1 MTGKS
6 CRDPEASNNTNGQW
20 GNMPKACPCRP
31 VKQIINMR
39 TFIFGILLVMA
50 VAIPFSGCDRQHC
63 LSPERWVA
71 AGGEFDSLTLKLERQ
86 FNDYAPYDSI
96 GMSIA
101 GMERLASAVR
111 DSILRT
117 LMTERFLYWKARYL
131 WRLEYTDSS
140 LTLAR
145 EALALNDSSRHR
157 YDRLRILSLIYIL
170 SDTVDGAT
178 QYRHYEEGMEY
189 ARKVGDRFF
198 EAHSATNLGNLLGSI
213 GAYEQALH
221 YFRVSDSLNE
231 MVGYRKLPVKNR
243 INVARVLEG
252 MGHQERSARILRS
265 LMGHPALRGDTFV
278 MNLLPRNLY
287 QIEDESVK
295 YLHQA
300 YDEIKDNP
308 RFRFV
313 RGLYLAQLANHCYRA
328 GKYDSCVHYARKSV
342 DDLPYIREYDHKA
355 LIWFNMSL
363 ALLVEGKLDSA
374 YECRVRYEMYVDS
387 AQMQRRG
394 SEVLRLS
401 ALHELGAREEAYKAS
416 TFRRNMV
423 TAFIALLVVAAGIV
437 VVLWQNRRHLRQK
450 VKAMQS
456 ELELE
461 KAKRKMAATALSM
474 EEKDKVLGSIRTE
487 LSEMRHDGDIKEGGA
502 RRLES
507 TIRSHLLDHDN
518 DEAFQQMFDVVNPDF
533 TERLRARCPDLADSY
548 VKLACYMLME
558 LDSKKIAR
566 LMMIK
571 LDSVRQAKWRLRQRL
586 DIPEGHTL
594 ESFLRHLN
602 SLEL

>member
-1 MTGKS
+1 M
-6 CRDPEASNNTNGQW
+6 
-20 GNMPKACPCRP
+20 
-31 VKQIINMR
+31 MR

-50 VAIPFSGCDRQHC
+50 VAIPFSGCDRQRR

-71 AGGEFDSLTLKLERQ
+71 VGGEFDSLTLRLERQ

-96 GMSIA
+96 VMSIA
-101 GMERLASAVR
+101 GMERLASAER
-111 DSILRT
+111 DSVLRR

-131 WRLEYTDSS
+131 SRLEYTDSS

-145 EALALNDSSRHR
+145 EALALNDSTRHK
-157 YDRLRILSLIYIL
+157 YDRLRILSLIYIQ

-178 QYRHYEEGMEY
+178 QYRLYEEGMEY
-189 ARKVGDRFF
+189 ARKMDDRFC
-198 EAHSATNLGNLLGSI
+198 EAHFATNLGNLLDLV
-213 GAYEQALH
+213 GAHEQALH
-221 YFRVSDSLNE
+221 YFRLSDSLNE
-231 MVGYRKLPVKNR
+231 AVGYWKLPVKNR
-243 INVARVLEG
+243 INMACVLEG
-252 MGHQERSARILRS
+252 MGQKERSAGILRS
-265 LMGHPALRGDTFV
+265 LIRNPALRGDTLV
-278 MNLLPRNLY
+278 MNVLFNNLY
-287 QIEDESVK
+287 LIDGNSVK

-308 RFRFV
+308 RFLFL
-313 RGLYLAQLANHCYRA
+313 RGLYLAQLANHCYRTA
-328 GKYDSCVHYARKSV
+328 KYDSCVYYARKSYE
-342 DDLPYIREYDHKA
+342 DLPYAREYGHKA
-355 LIWFNMSL
+355 IIWFNISL
-363 ALLVEGKLDSA
+363 AWIIEDRLDSA

-394 SEVLRLS
+394 SDVLRLS

-423 TAFIALLVVAAGIV
+423 TAFVALLVVAAGIV

-450 VKAMQS
+450 VKSMQS

-487 LSEMRHDGDIKEGGA
+487 LSEMRHDGDIKEGDA

-507 TIRSHLLDHDN
+507 TIRSHLLEHDN
-518 DEAFQQMFDVVNPDF
+518 DEAFQQMFDVVNPGF

-586 DIPEGHTL
+586 NIPEGHTL

-602 SLEL
+602 SPDL

>member
-1 MTGKS
+1 
-6 CRDPEASNNTNGQW
+6 
-20 GNMPKACPCRP
+20 
-31 VKQIINMR
+31 MR
-39 TFIFGILLVMA
+39 TFIFGILLLMA
-50 VAIPFSGCDRQHC
+50 VAIPFTGCDRQRR
-63 LSPERWVA
+63 LSPQRWVA
-71 AGGEFDSLTLKLERQ
+71 VGGEFDSLTLKLERQ
-86 FNDYAPYDSI
+86 FNEYAAFDSI
-96 GMSIA
+96 SSSIA
-101 GMERLASAVR
+101 SMETLALSEK
-111 DSILRT
+111 DT
-117 LMTERFLYWKARYL
+117 LLKKVKTERSLYWKARFM
-131 WRLEYTDSS
+131 WRLENEDSS
-140 LTLAR
+140 LRLAS
-145 EALALNDSSRHR
+145 EALSLNDSISYK
-157 YDRLRILSLIYIL
+157 YDRLRIMSLIFIQ
-170 SDTVDGAT
+170 SDSIDGAA
-178 QYRHYEEGMEY
+178 QFRHFEECIEY
-189 ARKVGDRFF
+189 ARKVGDRAF
-198 EAHSATNLGNLLGSI
+198 EAYSAINMGNLLGEI
-213 GAYEQALH
+213 GEYDKALH
-221 YFRVSDSLNE
+221 YLYLSDSLNNLL
-231 MVGYRKLPVKNR
+231 GYRKLSVKNR
-243 INVARVLEG
+243 INEARV
-252 MGHQERSARILRS
+252 MQERGDDMAADSILKS
-265 LMGHPALRGDTFV
+265 LMGHPLMKRDTFAT
-278 MNLLPRNLY
+278 NLIPRNLY
-287 QIEDESVK
+287 GTHGDSVH
-295 YLHQA
+295 YLYKA
-300 YDEIKDNP
+300 YDEIKENP
-308 RFRFV
+308 RFRFL
-313 RGLYLAQLANHCYRA
+313 RGLYLAQLANHCYRTA
-328 GKYDSCVHYARKSV
+328 KYDSCVYYARKAYEE
-342 DDLPYIREYDHKA
+342 LPHARIYDHKA
-355 LIWFNMSL
+355 MIWFNISL
-363 ALLVEGKLDSA
+363 AWIIEDRLDSA

-387 AQMQRRG
+387 AQMKRRG

-487 LSEMRHDGDIKEGGA
+487 LSEMRHEGDIKEGGA

-518 DEAFQQMFDVVNPDF
+518 DEAFQQMFDVVNPGF

-602 SLEL
+602 SPDL

>member
-1 MTGKS
+1 M
-6 CRDPEASNNTNGQW
+6 
-20 GNMPKACPCRP
+20 
-31 VKQIINMR
+31 MR
-39 TFIFGILLVMA
+39 TFIFSIFLLMA
-50 VAIPFSGCDRQHC
+50 VAIPFSGCDRERR
-63 LSPERWVA
+63 LSPQRWIA
-71 AGGEFDSLTLKLERQ
+71 ACGEFDSLTLKLEWQ

-96 GMSIA
+96 WKSIDR
-101 GMERLASAVR
+101 MEQLVAAESDSSMRRLKEE
-111 DSILRT
+111 RT
-117 LMTERFLYWKARYL
+117 LYWKSRYL
-131 WRLEYTDSS
+131 WRVESADSS
-140 LTLAR
+140 LKLAWD
-145 EALALNDSSRHR
+145 ALNLNDSIKYR
-157 YDRLRILSLIYIL
+157 YDRLRIFSLICIQGD
-170 SDTVDGAT
+170 SIDGAT
-178 QYRHYEEGMEY
+178 QYRHFENALGF
-189 ARKVGDRFF
+189 ARKIGDKAY
-198 EAHSATNLGNLLGSI
+198 EALSAENMGNLLGAI
-213 GAYEQALH
+213 GEYDKALSH
-221 YFRVSDSLNE
+221 FRLSDSLNGIL
-231 MVGYRKLPVKNR
+231 GYNKIVVKNK
-243 INVARVLEG
+243 INVARIMQDKG
-252 MGHQERSARILRS
+252 DRNKADSILKS
-265 LMGHPALRGDTFV
+265 LIGHPGLKRDTFA
-278 MNLLPRNLY
+278 MNLIPRNLY
-287 QIEDESVK
+287 GAYSDSVQ
-295 YLHQA
+295 YLYQA
-300 YDEIKDNP
+300 YNEIKDNP
-308 RFRFV
+308 RFRFI
-313 RGLYLAQLANHCYRA
+313 RGLYLAHLANYCYLMD
-328 GKYDSCVHYARKSV
+328 KDDSCVYYARKSYE
-342 DDLPYIREYDHKA
+342 DLPYARECGHKA
-355 LIWFNMSL
+355 TIWFNIGL
-363 ALLVEGKLDSA
+363 AWSVLGQLDSA
-374 YECRVRYEMYVDS
+374 LICRVRYELYLDS
-387 AQMQRRG
+387 VLAQKKA

-401 ALHELGAREEAYKAS
+401 AIHELGVREAEYSAS
-416 TFRRNMV
+416 ILRRNMV
-423 TAFIALLVVAAGIV
+423 IAFLALLLVGGGIV

-602 SLEL
+602 NTPRQ

>member
-50 VAIPFSGCDRQHC
+50 VAIPFSGCDRQRR

-71 AGGEFDSLTLKLERQ
+71 AGGEFDSLTLRLERQ

-96 GMSIA
+96 VMSIA
-101 GMERLASAVR
+101 GMERLASAER
-111 DSILRT
+111 DSVLRR

-131 WRLEYTDSS
+131 SRLEYTDSS
-140 LTLAR
+140 LILAR
-145 EALALNDSSRHR
+145 EALALNDSSGHR
-157 YDRLRILSLIYIL
+157 YDRLRILSLIYIQ

-178 QYRHYEEGMEY
+178 QCRLYEEGMEY
-189 ARKVGDRFF
+189 ARKMDDRFC
-198 EAHSATNLGNLLGSI
+198 EAHFATNLGNLLDLV
-213 GAYEQALH
+213 GAHEQALH
-221 YFRVSDSLNE
+221 YFKLSDSLNE
-231 MVGYRKLPVKNR
+231 TVGYWKLPVKNR
-243 INVARVLEG
+243 INVALVRQG
-252 MGHQERSARILRS
+252 MEQKERSAGILRS
-265 LMGHPALRGDTFV
+265 LIGNPALRGDTLV
-278 MNLLPRNLY
+278 MYALFNNLY
-287 QIEDESVK
+287 LIDGDSVK

-300 YDEIKDNP
+300 YNEIKENP
-308 RFRFV
+308 RFRFL
-313 RGLYLAQLANHCYRA
+313 RGLYLAQLANHCYRTA
-328 GKYDSCVHYARKSV
+328 KYDSCVYYARKAYEE
-342 DDLPYIREYDHKA
+342 LPYVRVYDHKA
-355 LIWFNMSL
+355 IIWFNISL
-363 ALLVEGKLDSA
+363 AWIIEGRLDSA
-374 YECRVRYEMYVDS
+374 YVCRERYEMYVDS

-474 EEKDKVLGSIRTE
+474 EEKDRVLGSIRTE
-487 LSEMRHDGDIKEGGA
+487 LSEMRHEGDIKEGGA

-507 TIRSHLLDHDN
+507 TIRSHLLEHDN
-518 DEAFQQMFDVVNPDF
+518 DEAFQQMFDVVNPGF

-602 SLEL
+602 SPDL